1 MNYYLNDEGRCLV
14 VDLRK
19 ESYDNKVRYEDV
31 LDRYTSLE
39 QESYEDDLYH
49 IYIHDEGDW
58 EEVKSLSIDLDEVD
72 LDIFV
77 SDVEDSDIELDDE
90 DFII

>member
-14 VDLRK
+14 VDLRE

-31 LDRYTSLE
+31 LDRYTYLE

-49 IYIHDEGDW
+49 IYINDEGDW
-58 EEVKSLSIDLDEVD
+58 EEVKALSIDLEEV
-72 LDIFV
+72 L
-77 SDVEDSDIELDDE
+77 IELDVSE
-90 DFII
+90 LEYETNENCR

>member
-1 MNYYLNDEGRCLV
+1 MQYYFNEEGRCLV
-14 VDLRK
+14 VDLRE

-49 IYIHDEGDW
+49 IYINDEGDW
-58 EEVKSLSIDLDEVD
+58 EEVKSLSIDLDEV
-72 LDIFV
+72 
-77 SDVEDSDIELDDE
+77 SIELDVSELEYETDE
-90 DFII
+90 NCR

>member
-14 VDLRK
+14 VDLRE
-19 ESYDNKVRYEDV
+19 ESYDNKVRYEDL

-49 IYIHDEGDW
+49 IYINDEGDW
-58 EEVKSLSIDLDEVD
+58 EEVKSLSIDLDEV
-72 LDIFV
+72 
-77 SDVEDSDIELDDE
+77 SIELDVSELEYETDE
-90 DFII
+90 NCR

>member
-14 VDLRK
+14 VDLRE

-49 IYIHDEGDW
+49 IYINDEGDW
-58 EEVKSLSIDLDEVD
+58 EEVKSLSIDLDEV
-72 LDIFV
+72 
-77 SDVEDSDIELDDE
+77 SIELDVSELEYETDE
-90 DFII
+90 NCR